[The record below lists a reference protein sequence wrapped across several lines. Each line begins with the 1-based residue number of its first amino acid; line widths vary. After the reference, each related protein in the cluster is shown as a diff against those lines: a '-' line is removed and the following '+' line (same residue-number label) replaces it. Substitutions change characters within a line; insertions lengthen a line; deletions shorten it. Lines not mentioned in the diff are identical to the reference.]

1 MLDIITNVGIIFGNY
16 RIIWYMKLFLIGLI
30 IGANLS
36 LVVISLLKS
45 SKRN

>member
-1 MLDIITNVGIIFGNY
+1 MLDIMINVRIFFGNF
-16 RIIWYMKLFLIGLI
+16 RIIWYMKLFLIGII

-45 SKRN
+45 SKKN